1 MENTEIK
8 SSNDLLGFLIKIKDE
23 NNDCDLLKV
32 LDVMGSNR
40 SIDLQELI
48 NELSGKKLV
57 KQLDTCTVHIYESGI
72 NAYISPLKKVFNT
85 LKKPIAYIFT
95 YIMGILSAVIV
106 QMIIN
111 MITQS
116 QTP

>member
-48 NELSGKKLV
+48 NELSDKKFV
-57 KQLDTCTVHIYESGI
+57 KQMDTCTVHLYESGI
-72 NAYISPLKKVFNT
+72 DAYVSPLKKIFNI
-85 LKKPIAYIFT
+85 LKKPVTYIFT
-95 YIMGILSAVIV
+95 YIMGILSAVIA

-111 MITQS
+111 MITQNT
-116 QTP
+116 TP